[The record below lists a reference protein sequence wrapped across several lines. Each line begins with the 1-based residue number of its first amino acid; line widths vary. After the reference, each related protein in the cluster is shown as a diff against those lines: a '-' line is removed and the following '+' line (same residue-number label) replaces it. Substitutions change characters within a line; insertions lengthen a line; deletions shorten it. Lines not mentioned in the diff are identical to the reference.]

1 MGREMK
7 TRKEYDFANGVRG
20 KYAKRYPDG
29 TNVIAIDPE
38 HTEMFPDSNSVN
50 EAAASSENW
59 RDSFP
64 ERHPGVVLRG
74 LRNRD
79 DLTQAEL
86 AKKTGMLQSH
96 ISEMENGSRSI
107 GKTIAKKFAQVFK
120 TDYKVF
126 L

>member
-1 MGREMK
+1 MLHTDKKSEKVAVCFRVPVVKLED
-7 TRKEYDFANGVRG
+7 T
-20 KYAKRYPDG
+20 KRIVACLG
-29 TNVIAIDPE
+29 GNE
-38 HTEMFPDSNSVN
+38 TE
-50 EAAASSENW
+50 ASTENW

-79 DLTQAEL
+79 DLTQTEL

-96 ISEMENGSRSI
+96 ISEMENGTRSI
-107 GKTIAKKFAQVFK
+107 GKTTAKKLAQVFN

>member
-1 MGREMK
+1 M
-7 TRKEYDFANGVRG
+7 F
-20 KYAKRYPDG
+20 
-29 TNVIAIDPE
+29 
-38 HTEMFPDSNSVN
+38 HTEKKSEKVAVCFQVPVDKLEDIKRIVACLGGN
-50 EAAASSENW
+50 EAKASTENW

-64 ERHPGVVLRG
+64 ERHPGTVLRG

-96 ISEMENGSRSI
+96 ISEMENGNRSI
-107 GKTIAKKFAQVFK
+107 GKTIAKKFAQVFN

>member
-1 MGREMK
+1 MPDTEK
-7 TRKEYDFANGVRG
+7 KSEKVAVCFQVPVD
-20 KYAKRYPDG
+20 KLEDIKRIVACLG
-29 TNVIAIDPE
+29 G
-38 HTEMFPDSNSVN
+38 N
-50 EAAASSENW
+50 EAEPTTENW

-74 LRNRD
+74 LRTRD
-79 DLTQAEL
+79 GLTQSEL

-96 ISEMENGSRSI
+96 ISEMEKGTRPI
-107 GKTIAKKFAQVFK
+107 GKTVAKKFAQVFN

>member
-1 MGREMK
+1 M
-7 TRKEYDFANGVRG
+7 F
-20 KYAKRYPDG
+20 
-29 TNVIAIDPE
+29 
-38 HTEMFPDSNSVN
+38 HTEKKSEKVAVCFQVPVDKLEDIKRIVACLGGN
-50 EAAASSENW
+50 EAKASTENW
-59 RDSFP
+59 RDNFP

-107 GKTIAKKFAQVFK
+107 GKTIAKKFAQVFN

>member
-1 MGREMK
+1 MLHAEK
-7 TRKEYDFANGVRG
+7 KNEKVAVCFQVPAD
-20 KYAKRYPDG
+20 KLEDIKRIVSCLG
-29 TNVIAIDPE
+29 GHEST
-38 HTEMFPDSNSVN
+38 HTT
-50 EAAASSENW
+50 ENW

-79 DLTQAEL
+79 SFTQSEL

-96 ISEMENGSRSI
+96 ISEMENGTRSI
-107 GKTIAKKFAQVFK
+107 GKTIAKKFAQVFN
-120 TDYKVF
+120 TDYKIF

>member
-1 MGREMK
+1 ML
-7 TRKEYDFANGVRG
+7 
-20 KYAKRYPDG
+20 
-29 TNVIAIDPE
+29 
-38 HTEMFPDSNSVN
+38 HTEKKN
-50 EAAASSENW
+50 EKVAVCFQVPVDKLEDIKRIVACLGGQEAEPTTENW

-74 LRNRD
+74 LRTRD

-96 ISEMENGSRSI
+96 ISEMEKGSRPI
-107 GKTIAKKFAQVFK
+107 GKTVAKKFAQVFN
-120 TDYKVF
+120 TDYKLF

>member
-1 MGREMK
+1 MAICFQVPADKLE
-7 TRKEYDFANGVRG
+7 DI
-20 KYAKRYPDG
+20 KRIIVCLG
-29 TNVIAIDPE
+29 GQ
-38 HTEMFPDSNSVN
+38 
-50 EAAASSENW
+50 EASQTGENW

-79 DLTQAEL
+79 NLTQSEL

-96 ISEMENGSRSI
+96 ISEMENGARTI
-107 GKTIAKKFAQVFK
+107 GKTIAKKFAQVFN
-120 TDYKVF
+120 TEYKIF

>member
-1 MGREMK
+1 VPVDKLE
-7 TRKEYDFANGVRG
+7 DI
-20 KYAKRYPDG
+20 KRIVACLG
-29 TNVIAIDPE
+29 GNVA
-38 HTEMFPDSNSVN
+38 
-50 EAAASSENW
+50 EASTENW

-64 ERHPGVVLRG
+64 ERHPGIVLRG

-107 GKTIAKKFAQVFK
+107 GKTIAKKFAQVFN